1 MAPAIVTSYH
11 WREPTALVQK
21 SSVISLLSEEVNFS
35 STAVVELYTE
45 MLQHSPLFIIKM
57 NSKRIMAYSL

>member
-1 MAPAIVTSYH
+1 MAPAVVTSYH

-21 SSVISLLSEEVNFS
+21 FSFISLWSEDDNFF

-45 MLQHSPLFIIKM
+45 MLQHSPLFVTKM
-57 NSKRIMAYSL
+57 NSKK

>member
-1 MAPAIVTSYH
+1 MGPAIVTSYH

-21 SSVISLLSEEVNFS
+21 FSFTSLWSEKVNFS

-45 MLQHSPLFIIKM
+45 MLQHFSLFITKT
-57 NSKRIMAYSL
+57 NSKK